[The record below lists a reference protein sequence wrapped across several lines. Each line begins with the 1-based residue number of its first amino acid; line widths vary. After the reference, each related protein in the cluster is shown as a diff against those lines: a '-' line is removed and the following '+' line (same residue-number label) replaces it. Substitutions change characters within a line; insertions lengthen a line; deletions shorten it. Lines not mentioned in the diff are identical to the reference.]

1 MMKKAFTLAEVL
13 ITLGIIG
20 VVVAITMPTLIQRF
34 REKET
39 VSKLQKAYSAIS
51 QAYEYALAE
60 NGTPD
65 NWGLVSFSQNDE
77 TDEKNILYHLK
88 PYLKLTEYCGTKQF
102 ACWNNTKSVTGVTF
116 SHSSA
121 KYYSK
126 AILSDGTAILSL
138 VSDTTCTVGSSGIK
152 NICGVIRVD
161 LNGKKPPNI
170 MGRDVFSFHVTKNK
184 IIPTGTSL
192 ETKTRNTS
200 FENGCVGEAEGRG
213 CTAWVLY
220 NENMDFLHC
229 PEKLGWDKAKSCKQ

>member
-1 MMKKAFTLAEVL
+1 MAKKAFTLAEVL

-20 VVVAITMPTLIQRF
+20 VVAALTLPVLIQHYQ
-34 REKET
+34 EKET
-39 VSKLQKAYSAIS
+39 VNKLKKAYSAIS
-51 QAYEYALAE
+51 QAYIYALEE

-65 NWGLVSFSQNDE
+65 TWNLASFTQNDE
-77 TDEKNILYHLK
+77 TDEKNILYYLK

-138 VSDTTCTVGSSGIK
+138 VSDNTCTSGSSGIK
-152 NICGVIRVD
+152 NICGVIIVD

-184 IIPTGTSL
+184 IIPTGTPL
-192 ETKTRNTS
+192 ETKTRNSS
-200 FENGCVGEAEGRG
+200 FENGCIGEAEGRG
-213 CTAWVLY
+213 CTAWLLY
-220 NENMDFLHC
+220 NENMDYLHC
-229 PEKLGWDKAKSCKQ
+229 PEKLGWDKAQSCK